1 MQKFYVNDYIV
12 LSERVVSR
20 VLIMVLTDRALFR
33 VLFRVLCDL
42 VLLGPWVSVWSSVH
56 FFRYAKIQNIILKLN
71 FIDLL
76 LNLLPI
82 FLFTNN
88 FVLMFILDF
97 TLTHKKIICSDHSLM
112 IAVVMV
118 KYTLIIAVTVA
129 ISRMSSILWHTII
142 GLSETP

>member
-1 MQKFYVNDYIV
+1 MSMTILYSVKESSLES
-12 LSERVVSR
+12 LSWFS
-20 VLIMVLTDRALFR
+20 L
-33 VLFRVLCDL
+33 VLFRVFCDL

-97 TLTHKKIICSDHSLM
+97 TLTHKKIYLFKSFFDDSGVNGKIHFNHSGDCSNFKNVKHFM
-112 IAVVMV
+112 TYYNWVV
-118 KYTLIIAVTVA
+118 
-129 ISRMSSILWHTII
+129 
-142 GLSETP
+142 